1 MIGINFISFFSI
13 EMAVTKAK
21 KKDIKVVSG
30 VLHVHTTSNNTLIT
44 LIDQEGNKI
53 LGGGTGKVGYKGSKK
68 STPYAAEVLTKQI
81 LKDGQGYGLKEIGI
95 VFKGI
100 GMAREGVFKAI
111 NEVGVIDIAYIKE
124 QTGIQFGGCKGE
136 RPKRN

>member
-1 MIGINFISFFSI
+1 
-13 EMAVTKAK
+13 MAVTKAK

-111 NEVGVIDIAYIKE
+111 NEVGVIDITYIKE

>member
-1 MIGINFISFFSI
+1 
-13 EMAVTKAK
+13 MAVTKSK

>member
-1 MIGINFISFFSI
+1 MVIGF
-13 EMAVTKAK
+13 
-21 KKDIKVVSG
+21 
-30 VLHVHTTSNNTLIT
+30 
-44 LIDQEGNKI
+44 
-53 LGGGTGKVGYKGSKK
+53 
-68 STPYAAEVLTKQI
+68 
-81 LKDGQGYGLKEIGI
+81 
-95 VFKGI
+95 VFLVI

>member
-1 MIGINFISFFSI
+1 
-13 EMAVTKAK
+13 MAVTKAK

-30 VLHVHTTSNNTLIT
+30 VLHAHTTSNNTLIT

>member
-1 MIGINFISFFSI
+1 
-13 EMAVTKAK
+13 MAVTKAK

-81 LKDGQGYGLKEIGI
+81 LKDGQGYCLKEIGI

>member
-1 MIGINFISFFSI
+1 
-13 EMAVTKAK
+13 MAVTKAK

-30 VLHVHTTSNNTLIT
+30 VLHVHATSNNTLIT

>member
-1 MIGINFISFFSI
+1 
-13 EMAVTKAK
+13 MAVTKAK
-21 KKDIKVVSG
+21 KKDIKIVSG
-30 VLHVHTTSNNTLIT
+30 ILHVHTTSNNTLIT
-44 LIDQEGNKI
+44 LIDQQGNKI

-95 VFKGI
+95 IFKGI

-111 NEVGVIDIAYIKE
+111 NEVGVVDIAYIKE
-124 QTGIQFGGCKGE
+124 ETGIQCGGCKGE
-136 RPKRN
+136 RTKRN

>member
-1 MIGINFISFFSI
+1 
-13 EMAVTKAK
+13 MAVTKAK

-100 GMAREGVFKAI
+100 GMAIEGVFKAI

>member
-1 MIGINFISFFSI
+1 
-13 EMAVTKAK
+13 MAVTKAK

-95 VFKGI
+95 VFKGV

>member
-1 MIGINFISFFSI
+1 
-13 EMAVTKAK
+13 MAVTKAK

-44 LIDQEGNKI
+44 FIDQEGNKI

>member
-1 MIGINFISFFSI
+1 
-13 EMAVTKAK
+13 MAVTKAK

-44 LIDQEGNKI
+44 LIDQEWNKI

>member
-1 MIGINFISFFSI
+1 
-13 EMAVTKAK
+13 MAVTKAK
-21 KKDIKVVSG
+21 KKDIKVVGG

>member
-1 MIGINFISFFSI
+1 
-13 EMAVTKAK
+13 MAVTKAQ

>member
-1 MIGINFISFFSI
+1 
-13 EMAVTKAK
+13 MAVTKAK

-68 STPYAAEVLTKQI
+68 GTPYAAEVLTKQI

-95 VFKGI
+95 IFKGI

>member
-1 MIGINFISFFSI
+1 M
-13 EMAVTKAK
+13 
-21 KKDIKVVSG
+21 
-30 VLHVHTTSNNTLIT
+30 
-44 LIDQEGNKI
+44 IDQEGNKI

>member
-1 MIGINFISFFSI
+1 
-13 EMAVTKAK
+13 MAVTKAK

-81 LKDGQGYGLKEIGI
+81 LKDGQGCGLKEIGI
-95 VFKGI
+95 IFKGI

>member
-1 MIGINFISFFSI
+1 
-13 EMAVTKAK
+13 MAVTKAK

-30 VLHVHTTSNNTLIT
+30 VLHVHTTWNNTLIT

>member
-1 MIGINFISFFSI
+1 
-13 EMAVTKAK
+13 MAVTKAK

-30 VLHVHTTSNNTLIT
+30 VLLVHTTSNNTLIT

>member
-1 MIGINFISFFSI
+1 
-13 EMAVTKAK
+13 MAVTKAK
-21 KKDIKVVSG
+21 KKDIKIVSG
-30 VLHVHTTSNNTLIT
+30 ILHVHTTSNNTLIT
-44 LIDQEGNKI
+44 LIDQQGNKI

-68 STPYAAEVLTKQI
+68 I

-95 VFKGI
+95 IFKGI

-111 NEVGVIDIAYIKE
+111 NEVGVVDIAYIKE
-124 QTGIQFGGCKGE
+124 ETGIQFGGCKGE

>member
-1 MIGINFISFFSI
+1 
-13 EMAVTKAK
+13 MAVTKAK

-81 LKDGQGYGLKEIGI
+81 LKEGQGYGLKEIGI

-100 GMAREGVFKAI
+100 GMAREVVFKAI

>member
-1 MIGINFISFFSI
+1 
-13 EMAVTKAK
+13 MAVTKAK

-124 QTGIQFGGCKGE
+124 QTGIQFWGCKGE

>member
-1 MIGINFISFFSI
+1 
-13 EMAVTKAK
+13 MAVTKAK

-124 QTGIQFGGCKGE
+124 ETGIQFGGCKGE

>member
-1 MIGINFISFFSI
+1 MEIK
-13 EMAVTKAK
+13 KAK

>member
-1 MIGINFISFFSI
+1 
-13 EMAVTKAK
+13 MAVTKAK
-21 KKDIKVVSG
+21 KKDIKIVSG
-30 VLHVHTTSNNTLIT
+30 ILHVHTTSNNTLIT
-44 LIDQEGNKI
+44 LIDQQGNKI
-53 LGGGTGKVGYKGSKK
+53 LGGGTGKVVYKGSKK

-95 VFKGI
+95 IFKGI

-111 NEVGVIDIAYIKE
+111 NEVGVVDIAYIKE
-124 QTGIQFGGCKGE
+124 ETGIQFGGCKGE

>member
-1 MIGINFISFFSI
+1 
-13 EMAVTKAK
+13 MAVTKAK

-81 LKDGQGYGLKEIGI
+81 LNDGQGYGLKEIGI

>member
-1 MIGINFISFFSI
+1 
-13 EMAVTKAK
+13 MAVTKAK

-100 GMAREGVFKAI
+100 GMAREGVFKAN